1 MSGKGSSPRPYS
13 VDQQTFADNWQAIFR
28 KGQNDELRRRNED
41 SRQSTGR
48 SELPDTHSDDG
59 LKDDGRSQG

>member
-41 SRQSTGR
+41 SGQSTGGNK
-48 SELPDTHSDDG
+48 LPDTPDNDG
-59 LKDDGRSQG
+59 VKNDWGH